1 MQSHSTQIKTEE
13 FFQQSDSLFTGN
25 NVDLF
30 VSASLPSTSSN
41 CLLGD
46 EVDLFVSASTPS
58 GAQIAKPATVS
69 SCLFPPLRPKPA

>member
-13 FFQQSDSLFTGN
+13 FFQQSDSLFTGD

-30 VSASLPSTSSN
+30 VSASSPSTNSN

-46 EVDLFVSASTPS
+46 EVGLFVSASSPETGVSCTS
-58 GAQIAKPATVS
+58 GDNVALFVS
-69 SCLFPPLRPKPA
+69 AS